1 MGSFTAIE
9 IKESKAKAFAKIK
22 EYLEAE
28 DVAGQFT
35 GEYFGAE
42 KVIVSWIGNYKG
54 TVVEYRLDHCD
65 SFYGSYSGYKVVFV
79 RVGLFQQKQ
88 ISGYQGI
95 HRALVDIAYKHL
107 CSGKEESDAF
117 FHKYIT
123 RFNELVEKQAKEK
136 SEQQS

>member
-1 MGSFTAIE
+1 MGSFTTKE

-35 GEYFGAE
+35 GDYFGAE

-54 TVVEYRLDHCD
+54 TLVEYRLDHCD
-65 SFYGSYSGYKVVFV
+65 SFYTSYSGYKVVFV
-79 RVGLFQQKQ
+79 RVSLFQQKQ

-95 HRALVDIAYKHL
+95 HRALVDVAYKHL
-107 CSGKEESDAF
+107 CPKEESDAF
-117 FHKYIT
+117 FQKYIT
-123 RFNELVEKQAKEK
+123 RFNALVEKQAKEK